1 MPVEVSAA
9 DYEALLQRVNDP
21 NRPLPQS
28 GPSIAEQSLSMLLD
42 PDIPDDGSLKDL
54 WLFSGDV
61 ARHVELTNIPTPE
74 AHRKFRRATTS
85 ILRVATWDADDYL
98 QQRMA
103 KLAFCDILAGKSIG
117 YTRHTRERDALNENR
132 LTQTLRDD
140 RPAPPRSDGG
150 GFLSFLKRG

>member
-1 MPVEVSAA
+1 
-9 DYEALLQRVNDP
+9 
-21 NRPLPQS
+21 
-28 GPSIAEQSLSMLLD
+28 MLLD

>member
-1 MPVEVSAA
+1 MPIEMSKEEYDELVS
-9 DYEALLQRVNDP
+9 RVNDP
-21 NRPLPQS
+21 NRPLPPN
-28 GPSIAEQSLSMLLD
+28 GPSFSEQSLSMLLD
-42 PDIPDDGSLKDL
+42 PDIPDDGTLGPL
-54 WLFSGDV
+54 WIFSGDV

-74 AHRKFRRATTS
+74 AHRKFRRSITS

-140 RPAPPRSDGG
+140 RPAPPRNDGG

>member
-1 MPVEVSAA
+1 MPIEMSA
-9 DYEALLQRVNDP
+9 DEYEALLGRANDP
-21 NRPLPQS
+21 SRLLPANS
-28 GPSIAEQSLSMLLD
+28 PSLAEQSLSMLLD
-42 PDIPDDGSLKDL
+42 PDIPPAGSLEDL

-74 AHRKFRRATTS
+74 AHRKFRRAVTS
-85 ILRVATWDADDYL
+85 VLRVATWDADDYL

-117 YTRHTRERDALNENR
+117 YTRHSRERDALNENR
-132 LTQTLRDD
+132 LTQTIRDD
-140 RPAPPRSDGG
+140 RPGLPQDSGG